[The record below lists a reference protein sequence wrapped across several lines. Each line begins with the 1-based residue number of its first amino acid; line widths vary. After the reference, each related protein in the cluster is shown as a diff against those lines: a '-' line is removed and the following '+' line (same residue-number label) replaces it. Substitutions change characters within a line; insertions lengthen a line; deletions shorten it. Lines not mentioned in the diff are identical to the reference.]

1 MEKCGQMA
9 GIFEVIVDRHPDV
22 LVVAL
27 AGELDLA
34 AASAV
39 TGLVA
44 GELSHLDRDVIFD
57 LAALDF
63 IDMAGTRLFAAAV
76 DVVTRSGFRCSAV
89 SASPLAHRVIE
100 FSGLVD
106 RLGLRSL
113 RRPCAVRQETSWR
126 ERWPHPEKCTALTGK
141 ERRAPPDRRSA

>member
-1 MEKCGQMA
+1 MEKCGEMA

-34 AASAV
+34 AAGAV
-39 TGLVA
+39 RGLVA

-76 DVVTRSGFRCSAV
+76 DVVTRSGFRCSPV

-106 RLGLRSL
+106 RLGCGPSGDPAR
-113 RRPCAVRQETSWR
+113 
-126 ERWPHPEKCTALTGK
+126 
-141 ERRAPPDRRSA
+141 